1 MSKSKKRIKATAFPI
16 VPATREQAEE
26 ALLNIGVL
34 QREITKIE
42 AEMNDQLTAVKAK
55 YEKQAQPLNADIE
68 KYFQGLHIWAEA
80 NRHLLL
86 KGKSKTAKLATG
98 ELLWRTTPPSV
109 SLPRKPKA
117 LEAVIEELKRADL
130 GHLVRVKEE
139 VNKEAVLDDPEA
151 VKGIAGIKIKQREEF
166 VAKPFESQIERAEP
180 VKKDAKAA

>member
-26 ALLNIGVL
+26 ALLNIGAL

-42 AEMNDQLTAVKAK
+42 AQMNDELAAVKAE
-55 YEKQAQPLNADIE
+55 YEKHAQTLNADIE
-68 KYFQGLHIWAEA
+68 TYFQGLHIWAEA

-109 SLPRKPKA
+109 SLPKNQEPVVQA
-117 LEAVIEELKRADL
+117 LLRADL
-130 GHLVRVKEE
+130 GRLVRTRQE
-139 VNKEAVLDDPEA
+139 VDKQAVLDDPKA
-151 VKGIAGIKIKQREEF
+151 VKGISGIKIKQREEF